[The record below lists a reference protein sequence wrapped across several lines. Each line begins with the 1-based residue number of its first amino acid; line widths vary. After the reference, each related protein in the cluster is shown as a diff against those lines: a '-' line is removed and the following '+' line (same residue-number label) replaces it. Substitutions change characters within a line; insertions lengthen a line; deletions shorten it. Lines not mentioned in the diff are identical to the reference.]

1 MDEQHF
7 ENKLM
12 RIIAT
17 LFILLFCSFMFYKFL
32 FD

>member
-1 MDEQHF
+1 MEPQI

-17 LFILLFCSFMFYKFL
+17 LFLVLFCLFLFLKFL

>member
-1 MDEQHF
+1 MQEELND
-7 ENKLM
+7 NKLM

-17 LFILLFCSFMFYKFL
+17 LFLVAFCLFMFLKFL

>member
-1 MDEQHF
+1 MDNQQV

-17 LFILLFCSFMFYKFL
+17 VFLVFFCLFMFLKFL